1 MNKSVFSC
9 AQLKVKRDIQQNTL
23 SPSLDQDLQV
33 RIQRL
38 LFKAFLVCVC
48 VCVFWSGLV
57 FINFIL
63 AF

>member
-23 SPSLDQDLQV
+23 SPCLDQDLQV
-33 RIQRL
+33 RIQRP

-48 VCVFWSGLV
+48 VSFGVD
-57 FINFIL
+57 
-63 AF
+63 